1 MPLTDSQKKAQKKYR
16 EKNREK
22 YNASQ
27 NELYN
32 KLKQNDEWRL
42 KRNIKVKEAMD
53 RYLAKKKNELS
64 VDLTVN

>member
-42 KRNIKVKEAMD
+42 KRNIKVKEAME
-53 RYLAKKKNELS
+53 RYKAKQKDEFS
-64 VDLTVN
+64 IDLTVN